1 MYAFSYF
8 YFILKAYDDL
18 VYESSHAYRQR
29 FREEESLQVGSF
41 QDVLWKK
48 RTDLVC
54 LANDCKEGLSNN
66 ITFIIH
72 AVRKAAVLMM
82 LVACRP
88 LCLEILPHAQAKKSY
103 LNSSM
108 KMPLL

>member
-8 YFILKAYDDL
+8 HFILKSCDDL
-18 VYESSHAYRQR
+18 VDESSHAYLQR
-29 FREEESLQVGSF
+29 SREEESLQVGSF
-41 QDVLWKK
+41 QDVLCKK
-48 RTDLVC
+48 RTDLVY
-54 LANDCKEGLSNN
+54 LANACKEGLSNN

-88 LCLEILPHAQAKKSY
+88 LCLEILPRAQAEKSC
-103 LNSSM
+103 LNSST